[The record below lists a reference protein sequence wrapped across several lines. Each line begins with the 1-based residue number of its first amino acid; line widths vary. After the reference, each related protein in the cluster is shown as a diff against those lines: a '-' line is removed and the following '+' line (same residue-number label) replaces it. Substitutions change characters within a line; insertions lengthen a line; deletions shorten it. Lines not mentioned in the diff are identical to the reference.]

1 MTDEELKA
9 PWVEDAASALVQMVF
24 DKRQAVVETGEL
36 AEPVA
41 VEELSFEQAETAGR
55 MKNPSA
61 ANATYVFQR
70 GRGAVLIGGQAKGVF
85 REVMARSLNDERR
98 PAAKRRTVAQSGP
111 LCNGEY
117 RRKLTIP

>member
-1 MTDEELKA
+1 MAMSLFLISTPLTRA
-9 PWVEDAASALVQMVF
+9 TTGSFGSAA
-24 DKRQAVVETGEL
+24 R

-41 VEELSFEQAETAGR
+41 VEELSFEQPETAGM

-61 ANATYVFQR
+61 ANAAYVFQR